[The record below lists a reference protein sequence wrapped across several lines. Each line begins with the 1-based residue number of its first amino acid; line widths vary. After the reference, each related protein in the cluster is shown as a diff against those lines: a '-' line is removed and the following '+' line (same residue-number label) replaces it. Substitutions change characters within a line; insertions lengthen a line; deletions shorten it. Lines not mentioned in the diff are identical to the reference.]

1 MKSEEIKQI
10 NCKGELITFDSPK
23 VMGILNIT
31 PDSFYSGSRTSVS
44 EVIKKA
50 DQMLLEGASFIDIG
64 GYSSR
69 PNAQEVSLEEE
80 IQRVVPVVEALVSEF
95 PHICISVDTFR
106 SKVAQLSLEA
116 GACIINDISAGQI
129 EDTMWEVIQKYQVPY
144 IAMHMRGTPQTKQNY
159 TDYQNIVKDI
169 LYYFSQVKDRAR
181 QLQINDLIIDP
192 GFGFSKTLSQNYE
205 LMQQLSLF
213 RALECPILVGISR
226 KSMLYKLLG
235 TSPEEALNATSVL
248 NTFALLQGAD
258 ILRVHDVKEAIECVK
273 IVQELQRNYE

>member
-1 MKSEEIKQI
+1 MKQI

-31 PDSFYSGSRTSVS
+31 PDSFYSGSRTSVA

-50 DQMLLEGASFIDIG
+50 EQMLLEGASFIDIG

-80 IQRVVPVVEALVSEF
+80 IQRVVPVVETLVREF
-95 PHICISVDTFR
+95 PHISISVDTFR

-144 IAMHMRGTPQTKQNY
+144 IAMHMRGTPQTMQNY

-169 LYYFSQVKDRAR
+169 LFYFSQVKDRACH
-181 QLQINDLIIDP
+181 LQINDLIIDP
-192 GFGFSKTLSQNYE
+192 GFCFSKTLSQNYE

-213 RALECPILVGISR
+213 RSLECPILVGISR

>member
-1 MKSEEIKQI
+1 MKQI

-31 PDSFYSGSRTSVS
+31 PDSFYSGSRTSVA
-44 EVIKKA
+44 EVIKKGE
-50 DQMLLEGASFIDIG
+50 QMLLEGASFIDIG

-69 PNAQEVSLEEE
+69 PKAQEVSLEEE
-80 IQRVVPVVEALVSEF
+80 IQRVVPVVETLEREF

-144 IAMHMRGTPQTKQNY
+144 IAMHMRGTPQTMQNY

-169 LYYFSQVKDRAR
+169 LFYFSQVKDRAR

-273 IVQELQRNYE
+273 IIQELQRNYE